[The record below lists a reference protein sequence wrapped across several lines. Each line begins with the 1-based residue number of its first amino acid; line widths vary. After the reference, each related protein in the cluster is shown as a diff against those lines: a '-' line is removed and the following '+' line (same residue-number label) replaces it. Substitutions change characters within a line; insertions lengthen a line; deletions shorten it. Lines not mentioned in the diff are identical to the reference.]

1 MSEQGRTFHLRK
13 VGAKRARTLLAET
26 GVRSALLAVS
36 PSWASFVPV
45 GAGEPDLGRLAVQAR
60 APVLTVWFDEDSA
73 VTLQVQGPEGQRAEL
88 SLPLHEAEGPSAED
102 ERLFEEWVGQK
113 LLSARS
119 AAELRRRLA
128 APLEQRREWL
138 REHGVERLLKLAFV
152 PPVPLG
158 LELEA
163 LRRLAPGLELVE
175 AEAPAPGAGAEP
187 EAASSPGAPRKP
199 SPRQQATLALHLHY
213 LTTLW
218 SMNSWKLYTRYKR
231 HLPASRR
238 AEVDALVSALVAR
251 EESDEELQGRLEAIL
266 VDTWEA
272 EDWDAFIRNPKLL
285 EDEELSE
292 EQLDDWKRRLAETR

>member
-1 MSEQGRTFHLRK
+1 MSEQGGTFHLRK

-26 GVRSALLAVS
+26 GVRCALLAVS

-45 GAGEPDLGRLAVQAR
+45 EAGEPDLGRLAVQAR
-60 APVLTVWFDEDSA
+60 AHVLTVWFDEDSA
-73 VTLQVQGPEGQRAEL
+73 VTLQVQGPEGQWAEL
-88 SLPLHEAEGPSAED
+88 YLPLHEAEGPSAED
-102 ERLFEEWVGQK
+102 ERLLEDWVGHK

-152 PPVPLG
+152 PLIPLG

-163 LRRLAPGLELVE
+163 LRQFAPGLELVE
-175 AEAPAPGAGAEP
+175 AEAPAPGAAP
-187 EAASSPGAPRKP
+187 KAAPSPGAPRKP
-199 SPRQQATLALHLHY
+199 SPRQQATIALHLHY

-218 SMNSWKLYTRYKR
+218 SMNNWKLYTRYKR
-231 HLPASRR
+231 HLPAARR
-238 AEVDALVSALVAR
+238 DEVEDLVSALVERAA
-251 EESDEELQGRLEAIL
+251 SDEELQGRLEAIL

-272 EDWDAFIRNPKLL
+272 EDWNAFIRNPKLL
-285 EDEELSE
+285 EGEVLSE
-292 EQLDDWKRRLAETR
+292 EQLDDWKRRLAETS